1 MSIRPVDFNGM
12 IQNTHEVSHAKAN
25 EDNKGILQQHNV
37 QTAVVKEERQAS
49 STVRDMEESQQHEY
63 NYGEGGGH
71 GAASGGKKRKK
82 KSSKDD
88 KGKNSDGNVFVKN
101 SHPSFDMKI

>member
-12 IQNTHEVSHAKAN
+12 IQNTHEVAHTKVN
-25 EDNKGILQQHNV
+25 EDNKAALQQHNV

-49 STVRDMEESQQHEY
+49 STVQDMEESRQHEY
-63 NYGEGGGH
+63 NYGEGGGN
-71 GAASGGKKRKK
+71 GAFSGGKKRKK
-82 KSSKDD
+82 KSWKDD
-88 KGKNSDGNVFVKN
+88 KDKKSDGTVVLKN